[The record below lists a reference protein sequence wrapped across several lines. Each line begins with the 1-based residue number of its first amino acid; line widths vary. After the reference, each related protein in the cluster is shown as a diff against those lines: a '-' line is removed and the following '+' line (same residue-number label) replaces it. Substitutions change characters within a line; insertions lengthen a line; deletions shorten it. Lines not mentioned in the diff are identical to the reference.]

1 MNRADKGAFD
11 MRHILTLTLLLL
23 SLALAGCGGGGGGSG
38 STSPPPGNT
47 EAEPNDFTSQSM
59 GTLTGS
65 DITFNGSAASAADVD
80 LYRITATGTTNL
92 FVSLNWSNGNDL
104 ELSISN
110 AAGIFVRT
118 VDTAGHPETCTL
130 PALPAGTYTIRVG
143 SFSGTATPYTITVG
157 SR

>member
-11 MRHILTLTLLLL
+11 MRHTLMLALLIL
-23 SLALAGCGGGGGGSG
+23 SFALAGCGGGGGGG
-38 STSPPPGNT
+38 TTSPPPGNT
-47 EAEPNDFTSQSM
+47 EAEPNDFASQSM
-59 GTLTGS
+59 GTLAGS
-65 DITFNGSAASAADVD
+65 DITFSGSAASAADVD
-80 LYRITATGTTNL
+80 LYRVTVTGTTNL
-92 FVSLNWSNGNDL
+92 FVNLNWSNSNDL

-130 PALPAGTYTIRVG
+130 PSLPAGTYTIRIG
-143 SFSGTATPYTITVG
+143 SFSDTTTPYSITVG

>member
-1 MNRADKGAFD
+1 MNRADKGVFD
-11 MRHILTLTLLLL
+11 MRHILTLTILLL

-59 GTLTGS
+59 GTLAGS
-65 DITFNGSAASAADVD
+65 DITFSGSAASAANVD
-80 LYRITATGTTNL
+80 LYRVTATGTTNL
-92 FVSLNWSNGNDL
+92 FVSLNWSNDNDL